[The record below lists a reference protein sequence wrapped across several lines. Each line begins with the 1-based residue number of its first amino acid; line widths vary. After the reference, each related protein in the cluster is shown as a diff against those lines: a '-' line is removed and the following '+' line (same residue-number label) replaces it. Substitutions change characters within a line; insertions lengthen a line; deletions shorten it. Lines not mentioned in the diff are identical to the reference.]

1 MRSRYL
7 PLFVAAALTVVV
19 GVLAANTPYLPGDVS
34 LARAVQSVVSNGAWV
49 PAVITTAYAPQKLVL
64 MLLAVA
70 GAISLG
76 GMRAALVLIVAIAL
90 EQSFGEASKQLF
102 TRPRPSPEL
111 IAVAGTPSGFSFPS
125 TFVTLYSVTF
135 GGVLLVAARAG
146 RSPART
152 AVIAVCLAALVLAGL
167 ARIVPGA
174 HWPSDVLGTYAIC
187 LSWLYAALA
196 IRRA

>member
-1 MRSRYL
+1 MPSRYL
-7 PLFVAAALTVVV
+7 PLFVAAVVTLVV
-19 GVLAANTPYLPGDVS
+19 GVLAASTPYLPGDVS
-34 LARAVQSVVSNGAWV
+34 LARAIQSAVPNGAWV
-49 PAVITTAYAPQKLVL
+49 PAVITTAYAPHKIVL

-70 GAISLG
+70 GAFYLG
-76 GMRAALVLIVAIAL
+76 GVRAALVLVVAIAL

-111 IAVAGTPSGFSFPS
+111 IAVSGTPSGFSFPS

-146 RSPART
+146 RSTTRT
-152 AVIAVCLAALVLAGL
+152 AVIALCLAALGLAGL

-187 LSWLYAALA
+187 LSWLHAALA
-196 IRRA
+196 MRRA